1 VSQQGPN
8 HVLLVRHGPTEW
20 SALGRH
26 TGRTDVDLTDRGLEL
41 TQGLRPLLY
50 RLIDSRHADPP
61 QPPLVFTSPL
71 RRCRRTAELA
81 LPEYE
86 AVELTQLIEV
96 DYGDYEGL
104 TTATIFERH
113 PGWELFTDGCPGGE
127 SMAAVSARCDAV
139 IAKLE
144 RVATGRT
151 VVLFTHGHL
160 SRALTTR
167 MLGLPISA
175 ASAIYNETA
184 TIGVLDNRRG
194 QLVLTG
200 WNISAD

>member
-1 VSQQGPN
+1 
-8 HVLLVRHGPTEW
+8 
-20 SALGRH
+20 
-26 TGRTDVDLTDRGLEL
+26 
-41 TQGLRPLLY
+41 
-50 RLIDSRHADPP
+50 
-61 QPPLVFTSPL
+61 LVFTSPL

-81 LPEYE
+81 LPEFE
-86 AVELTQLIEV
+86 AEEVQQLIEV

-104 TTATIFERH
+104 TTATILERQ
-113 PGWELFTDGCPGGE
+113 PGWDLFADGCPGGE
-127 SMAAVSARCDAV
+127 SMAAVSARCDSV

-144 RVATGRT
+144 RVAAGRT

-167 MLGLPISA
+167 MLGLPITA
-175 ASAIYNETA
+175 ASTIYNETA

-200 WNISAD
+200 WNMSAG